1 MRPFQVS
8 TSCTA
13 ITSLELLSEHIHD
26 HGKCI
31 LSSIIPR
38 HDETLNCTY
47 LTAYILSGWSLTEI
61 ETVDWV
67 FLTTIVLFLMSGSD
81 HSCYMFIYFW
91 ASTDIL
97 CKRYEKFKCNEY

>member
-13 ITSLELLSEHIHD
+13 ITSLGLLSEHIND

-31 LSSIIPR
+31 LSSITPR

-67 FLTTIVLFLMSGSD
+67 FLISIV
-81 HSCYMFIYFW
+81 
-91 ASTDIL
+91 
-97 CKRYEKFKCNEY
+97 